1 MTSEAFPTT
10 VRLLRKH
17 VRIELFPESARVL
30 DAGVDVADLAR
41 SKFITTPSDLNGF
54 HTGEC
59 GATG

>member
-1 MTSEAFPTT
+1 
-10 VRLLRKH
+10 
-17 VRIELFPESARVL
+17 VL